1 MEEQE
6 LNELLQMIKKL
17 DVKEA
22 TNMLYSLSNE
32 QKIELDNYIKEEN
45 KRLTDNIEMYREK
58 IVSVRE
64 KIYKVRNKK

>member
-22 TNMLYSLSNE
+22 TKMLYSLSNE
-32 QKIELDNYIKEEN
+32 QKLELDNYIKEEN
-45 KRLTDNIEMYREK
+45 KRITDSIEMYREK

-64 KIYKVRNKK
+64 NIYKVRNKK

>member
-22 TNMLYSLSNE
+22 TKMLYSLSNE

>member
-6 LNELLQMIKKL
+6 LNELFQMIKKL